1 MKKIYIFISMVIF
14 ALAGLLFYN
23 QSKLPD
29 GEVRIGGKWIRVDIA
44 ERSSAREKGLSGR
57 RALGAGEGMLFA
69 FTERTHHSFWMKDML
84 FPIDIIWIDGRSIVD
99 IAPNVPPPAG
109 ASDLPV
115 YRPRA
120 AADFV
125 LEVPA
130 GTAES
135 SNWKIGDGVVIKYV
149 IRK

>member
-1 MKKIYIFISMVIF
+1 MKQKIYIFISMVIF
-14 ALAGLLFYN
+14 ALAGLLFHN
-23 QSKLPD
+23 QSKLPV

-44 ERSSAREKGLSGR
+44 ERSSTREKGLSGR
-57 RALGAGEGMLFA
+57 RALGAGEGMLFV
-69 FTERTHHSFWMKDML
+69 FTERAYHSFWMKDML

-99 IAPNVPPPAG
+99 IAPNVPSPDG
-109 ASDLPV
+109 SSDLPV

-130 GTAES
+130 GTAARS
-135 SNWKIGDGVVIKYV
+135 SWKIGDGVVIKY
-149 IRK
+149 